1 MARSSIKGGS
11 LYTPAKRKK
20 LMKLFESRSAK
31 YRARSKHVTRKKA
44 RGVLERPVPVATVRD
59 VLRVLIGVDYALI
72 GGHAVTIHGHPRN
85 TDDIDLLAR
94 SEDVGRIREML
105 GGIRSRPL
113 TIGGISIKVKGVP
126 VDIVAP
132 RQPWVDPALDT
143 AEKTRYGKVIS
154 KPFLVLTKLWAMRG
168 EQDDTDILYVLRAM
182 NSQEKQQ
189 TRTLIMRFLPN
200 EAEDLESMLALAAL
214 SE

>member
-1 MARSSIKGGS
+1 MALSSSRGGS

-31 YRARSKHVTRKKA
+31 YRVRSKHVTRNKA
-44 RGVLERPVPVATVRD
+44 KGVLERPVPVATVRD
-59 VLRVLIGVDYALI
+59 VLRCLSGVDYALI
-72 GGHAVTIHGHPRN
+72 GGHAVTIHGHPRT
-85 TDDIDLLAR
+85 TDDVDLLAR
-94 SEDVGRIREML
+94 SEDVGRIKEML

-113 TIGGISIKVKGVP
+113 TIGGVSIMVKGVP

-132 RQPWVDPALDT
+132 KQPWVGPAIDA
-143 AEKTRYGKVIS
+143 AERTRYGKVIS
-154 KPFLVLTKLWAMRG
+154 KPFLVLTKLWATRG

-189 TRTLIMRFLPN
+189 VRTLVMRFLPN
-200 EAEDLESMLALAAL
+200 DADDLESMLALAAL